1 VGVDGRHSVS
11 IKGEPILA
19 VETELTAAAG

>member
-1 VGVDGRHSVS
+1 VDGRPSVA